1 MKQLFFIPLFLI
13 STYFF
18 SQNYPMQNGTFTT
31 CLGTFTDSG
40 GNSNYGNNE
49 NFTITFCPIVPTDK
63 IMLDFQNFNTQS
75 NADIMEIFDGPD
87 TSANSFGVF
96 SGNQGAFVSTATP
109 NNTSGCLTITFTSNA
124 SSTLNGWSA
133 FVSCFTP
140 CQTLLSN
147 IDNTTPAINA
157 DGLLRICQGT
167 DVQFSGSG
175 TFSVDGTGA
184 FYEWD
189 FGDGATA
196 TGLNVS
202 HVYPTPGVYIVN
214 LTITDNN
221 NCQNTNLNNLVVQ
234 VSTTPDFTGTGASE
248 DPICLGETSDLT
260 GVVTPVPFITDCTPP
275 VSGQTF
281 LPDGSGVS
289 YSTCI
294 TVDCFA
300 SNQVITDQNQI
311 VSVCLNVE
319 HSYLG
324 DLDIIIHSPNGQSC
338 TLKAFSQGGNGTYL
352 GGANDDGTLTPGIG
366 VDYCFTPSA
375 TTYLVNGATVV
386 AGSNPPH
393 ASIVSGNYRPFQSFT
408 NLIGSPLNGQW
419 CIEVIDNLS
428 IDNGYIF
435 EWSMDFDPLL
445 LPADYSFTPII
456 VSEGWVANPD
466 ITATNGNIITVQ
478 PTTDGTHCYTYSA
491 TDDFGC
497 IYTQDVCIEVDPLPV
512 LNIPPDIEIC
522 DNLDDGDN
530 QNGFVQLFDLD
541 AQTPIIIGGQTGMSV
556 TYYETFADA
565 DLETVTAQLG
575 SPYSNIVAYYQTI
588 YFRIENNATGC
599 YTIGSFGIRVT
610 DIPEINNPGTQTYCD
625 NYAQSP
631 DFNAT
636 NGIINALDFTGLNAG
651 IINGQSGMAVTYY
664 LSQTEAESGS
674 NALIFPYQNTT
685 PLNETI
691 YIRLEEVNSGCFSVD
706 SFSLVIHPLPNI
718 LNDSDVDGNVFNDF
732 AITEYGLCE
741 DLVID
746 GFTQFDLLSKETE
759 LLNGETGMHVSYFT
773 TQAACLANTFALNPA
788 LPFIN
793 STNPQTIYVRVENTT
808 TGCVDY
814 TQFQL
819 RVYTNP
825 VATTPADM
833 EQCDDDTDGVMPFDL
848 DSQTATIIGSQTGM
862 VVSYHL
868 TLADAQNDTN
878 ALSSPFS
885 NNPLNSATQIF
896 VRMENGIS
904 GCIDITDFWVIV
916 HPLPIQ
922 YPFDDFE
929 LCDDNADGY
938 MMFDLNYMTPIIL
951 NGQVGITL
959 SYHYSLY
966 EAQNN
971 QAPITTPIQNTF
983 ANGQDE
989 IFYHMENT
997 VTGCDVY
1004 DSFFIRTLEIPF
1016 TNPVND
1022 FGVCDDLVHDGFTEV
1037 YLDEMDAE
1045 IIAGQPGTSVYYYL
1059 TLADAQS
1066 GSNALPIPYTNATNP
1081 QMIYYGLVDD
1091 ATGCVATGSF
1101 ELEVLATMNISQPTP
1116 LEVCDPDSDGFHL
1129 FNLHLKDSEI
1139 AGALVGQVNV
1149 TYHETLTDAQLGIT
1163 DIPDYA
1169 AYYNIDPWSQIIFV
1183 RVENITTGCFDTTT
1197 LELIVNPTPQIN
1209 FTPDDMQVCDDNYNG
1224 FRQVDLTTHIPEIL
1238 GSVPLADVQV
1248 TFYHSEAEAEAEVNM
1263 IVNDIAYTNTSN
1275 PETIWVRVEYPLTN
1289 CATIVSFD
1297 LVINPLP
1304 VLSTPDPLELCDNDD
1319 DGEDNNG
1326 FVQTFM
1332 LTDKDAEI
1340 LDGQTGIVSYH
1351 YTQADAQSGSNPI
1364 ASPFTNTFATV
1375 QTLWVR
1381 VQFIATGC
1389 FATTTLDVRVN
1400 PLPTPAIPQPVEACD
1415 NDDDGFASFDLDAA
1429 LVFEIQNGE
1438 IGTDITFYETYQD
1451 ALDDVN
1457 EISSPYTSISVADAS
1472 QIIYARDTYTAT
1484 GCFRIV
1490 EVLLIAQ
1497 ETPQPVDP
1505 EDYEVC
1511 DDNYDGFY
1519 GFDLTTKTDEILGD
1533 IDPATVIMTYHL
1545 SQADADSGSNAINIG
1560 SLYTNISNPQTIYV
1574 RVESVE
1580 NGCFNTV
1587 SFDLIVNP
1595 IPVVI
1600 VPAAMELCDADPTDG
1615 IEMAYF
1621 NLESKVAE
1629 ILNGQVG
1636 MIVYFYETLAQAE
1649 ANNPNDWLVS
1659 PYANI
1664 ENPQTIFVRLQNL
1677 NDPCYAITTM
1687 DLRVLPT
1694 PNANYTPAPLE
1705 LCDNADDADAT
1716 NGLVQ
1721 TFDLNLATA
1730 DIVNGQVGV
1739 SVAYYLSLAGAQN
1752 LYPSEL
1758 IDLTV
1763 DFTNTTPFSQ
1773 TVYAVVTDT
1782 LSPLSCSVIIPVELR
1797 VNPLPVLSN
1806 ITDYLFCETDN
1817 NNIYLADLHEMDI
1830 HLLTNT
1836 TDLPNVTVTYHLTAV
1851 DAVTGSNPQPNPRIL
1866 HDGDQLYAHVEF
1878 TATGCSSA
1886 VGPITIT
1893 IEQEPRAVQPENLFD
1908 CDTAADGSN
1917 ANGIGVSFDLASQIA
1932 TILDGQTGMTVSFYE
1947 SEEES
1952 HLEQNPISSPYL
1964 NTDNPQTIYVRVE
1977 NDVTHCYNFT
1987 SFEIGVNDPPHFS
2000 MPAPPIVYC
2009 LFENPVYL
2017 QPLTDGDDYTYQ
2029 WSNGTSVVGNT
2040 AILEVTAAGTYS
2052 LTLTTPEGCSET
2064 QSVTVDDSQE
2074 SLLTVADLT
2083 ITNFENNNSLTIPT
2097 GVQYG
2102 IGDYQY
2108 SVDGG
2113 PFTDQVFYENLNGG
2127 DHTLVIIDQNG
2138 CKTHTLHF
2146 TILDYMRFF
2155 TPNGD
2160 GYNDTWNLLGGN
2172 TQPGAKI
2179 YIFDRFGKLLAS
2191 IDPAGEGWDGK
2202 FNGLPLPSTDYWF
2215 SIELEDGSIYKDH
2228 FALVRR

>member
-1 MKQLFFIPLFLI
+1 MFKKFLI
-13 STYFF
+13 GLSLLMGMHSF
-18 SQNYPMQNGTFTT
+18 SQQLIKINPATAPESTENLEFLIQNVLISGACANASNFYAETYGVQTDVNNKSYGYFVKPVTSNFPFDEGVVMTT
-31 CLGTFTDSG
+31 GKAFQG
-40 GNSNYGNNE
+40 GN
-49 NFTITFCPIVPTDK
+49 
-63 IMLDFQNFNTQS
+63 
-75 NADIMEIFDGPD
+75 NALG
-87 TSANSFGVF
+87 
-96 SGNQGAFVSTATP
+96 FVSTNLTGATFSDSDTDLE
-109 NNTSGCLTITFTSNA
+109 NFMGFTAGSTHDKTFIEFDFMPATNQISFRFLMA
-124 SSTLNGWSA
+124 STEYDGSTECS
-133 FVSCFTP
+133 F
-140 CQTLLSN
+140 
-147 IDNTTPAINA
+147 A
-157 DGLLRICQGT
+157 DGFAFLLR
-167 DVQFSGSG
+167 
-175 TFSVDGTGA
+175 
-184 FYEWD
+184 
-189 FGDGATA
+189 
-196 TGLNVS
+196 
-202 HVYPTPGVYIVN
+202 
-214 LTITDNN
+214 
-221 NCQNTNLNNLVVQ
+221 
-234 VSTTPDFTGTGASE
+234 
-248 DPICLGETSDLT
+248 PI
-260 GVVTPVPFITDCTPP
+260 
-275 VSGQTF
+275 
-281 LPDGSGVS
+281 
-289 YSTCI
+289 
-294 TVDCFA
+294 
-300 SNQVITDQNQI
+300 
-311 VSVCLNVE
+311 
-319 HSYLG
+319 
-324 DLDIIIHSPNGQSC
+324 
-338 TLKAFSQGGNGTYL
+338 
-352 GGANDDGTLTPGIG
+352 
-366 VDYCFTPSA
+366 SA
-375 TTYLVNGATVV
+375 TTYTNLAVLPDGTPVNVTNINGMESSCTSHPEYFAGYEFSSPPIIDTNYGGRTIPLIATATVIPNQMYHIKLVLADKNDSIWDTAIFLEAGSFNLGIDFGADMTIATNSAVCGDTYTLDAGFFTGASYQWYFNGNPIVGATSQTYTAETIDAGGFGDGLYGVDVFISSGCSASDSVEIEFAEIPVSTMNISQTYYECDSDGDGLANFNLSSHDTVV
-386 AGSNPPH
+386 
-393 ASIVSGNYRPFQSFT
+393 
-408 NLIGSPLNGQW
+408 LNGQ
-419 CIEVIDNLS
+419 
-428 IDNGYIF
+428 
-435 EWSMDFDPLL
+435 
-445 LPADYSFTPII
+445 
-456 VSEGWVANPD
+456 
-466 ITATNGNIITVQ
+466 
-478 PTTDGTHCYTYSA
+478 SA
-491 TDDFGC
+491 TTF
-497 IYTQDVCIEVDPLPV
+497 EVVYYASLADMAN
-512 LNIPPDIEIC
+512 NIPITTTITNTNPFAPQTIYARVQNVICTSCFVSTEFEIVTTIPNPPNPLDDIEIC
-522 DNLDDGDN
+522 DDDLDGNN
-530 QNGFVQLFDLD
+530 QNGISTVDLSVQD
-541 AQTPIIIGGQTGMSV
+541 AVLLGSESPSLYNI
-556 TYYETFADA
+556 TYHQLEADA
-565 DLETVTAQLG
+565 ENDSNALSMPYTNTA
-575 SPYSNIVAYYQTI
+575 SPFLQTI
-588 YFRIENNATGC
+588 YVRMEDASDADC
-599 YTIGSFGIRVT
+599 YTISNF
-610 DIPEINNPGTQTYCD
+610 DL
-625 NYAQSP
+625 
-631 DFNAT
+631 
-636 NGIINALDFTGLNAG
+636 IIN
-651 IINGQSGMAVTYY
+651 
-664 LSQTEAESGS
+664 
-674 NALIFPYQNTT
+674 
-685 PLNETI
+685 
-691 YIRLEEVNSGCFSVD
+691 
-706 SFSLVIHPLPNI
+706 PLPNI
-718 LNDSDVDGNVFNDF
+718 LNDSDLDGNVFNDF
-732 AITEYGLCE
+732 AITEYGMCE
-741 DLVID
+741 DMVID

-759 LLNGETGMHVSYFT
+759 LLNGETGMNVSYFT

-788 LPFIN
+788 LPYIN
-793 STNPQTIYVRVENTT
+793 SVNPQTIYVRVENPV
-808 TGCVDY
+808 TGCYDY

-825 VATTPADM
+825 VATSPTDM
-833 EQCDDDTDGVMPFDL
+833 EQCDDDTDGIMPFDL

-878 ALSSPFS
+878 ALSSPYS

-938 MMFDLNYMTPIIL
+938 MIFDLNEMNDDIL

-959 SYHYSLY
+959 SYHYSLF

-1016 TNPVND
+1016 TLPVND

-1037 YLDEMDAE
+1037 FLDEMDAE

-1081 QMIYYGLVDD
+1081 QTIYYGLVDD

-1209 FTPDDMQVCDDNYNG
+1209 FTPDDMEVCDDNYNG

-1238 GSVPLADVQV
+1238 AGVPLANVQV
-1248 TFYHSEAEAEAEVNM
+1248 TFYHSEAEAQAEVNM

-1351 YTQADAQSGSNPI
+1351 FTQADAQSGSNPI
-1364 ASPFTNTFATV
+1364 ASPFANTFATV

-1400 PLPTPAIPQPVEACD
+1400 PLPTPATPEPVEACD

-1438 IGTDITFYETYQD
+1438 IGTAITFYETYQD

-1457 EISSPYTSISVADAS
+1457 EISSPYTSISVADSS

-1519 GFDLTTKTDEILGD
+1519 GFDLSTKTDEILGD
-1533 IDPATVIMTYHL
+1533 IDPTTVLITYHL
-1545 SQADADSGSNAINIG
+1545 SQAEADSGSNAINIG

-1636 MIVYFYETLAQAE
+1636 MIVYFFETLALAE

-1752 LYPSEL
+1752 LYPTEL

-1782 LSPLSCSVIIPVELR
+1782 LSPLSCSVIIPLELR

-1817 NNIYLADLHEMDI
+1817 NNIYLADLHQMD
-1830 HLLTNT
+1830 LLLLANAA
-1836 TDLPNVTVTYHLTAV
+1836 DLPNVTVTYHLTAV
-1851 DAVTGSNPQPNPRIL
+1851 DAVTGSNPLPNPRIL
-1866 HDGDQLYAHVEF
+1866 HDGDLLYAHVEF
-1878 TATGCSSA
+1878 TATGCSAA

-1893 IEQEPRAVQPENLFD
+1893 IEQEPRAVQPANLFD
-1908 CDTAADGSN
+1908 CDTASDGSS

-1932 TILDGQTGMTVSFYE
+1932 TILDGQTGMSVTFYE
-1947 SEEES
+1947 TLADAQ
-1952 HLEQNPISSPYL
+1952 LEQNPISSPYL
-1964 NTDNPQTIYVRVE
+1964 NESNPQTIFVRVE
-1977 NDVTHCYNFT
+1977 NNTTHCYNFT

-2017 QPLTDGDDYTYQ
+2017 EPLTDGDAYTYQ

-2074 SLLTVADLT
+2074 SLLTVADLI

-2097 GVQYG
+2097 GTQYG
-2102 IGDYQY
+2102 IGDYLY

-2113 PFTDQVFYENLNGG
+2113 PFTGQVFYENLNGG
-2127 DHTLVIIDQNG
+2127 DHSLVIIDQNG
-2138 CKTHTLHF
+2138 CKSHTLHF

-2179 YIFDRFGKLLAS
+2179 YIFDRFGKMLAS
-2191 IDPAGEGWDGK
+2191 IDPNGLGWDGK

-2215 SIELEDGSIYKDH
+2215 SIELQDGTIYKDH

>member
-1 MKQLFFIPLFLI
+1 MIRWFFRVLSISILMLSNPIYSQHQADNWFFGENAGLSFSSGTPTPIIGGALNTEEGCTSISDASGNLLFYTNGENVFNVNHAIMP
-13 STYFF
+13 
-18 SQNYPMQNGTFTT
+18 NGTGLHGHQSSTQSAIIVPKPNTTAQFYIFTVYEHNNNVYGMQYSLVDMSLSGGLGEVVAGQKNIEVLTHCSEKVTAVKSNDCESFWVIGFANADENIDDNFTT
-31 CLGTFTDSG
+31 FYAVKVDATGVSNSFVTSSFLHPSGTLNDGRGYLKVSPNGMNVAIAHSGFLGSGAVLYDFDDTTGIVSNQRVLNLSDPTHPNNNSFTTPYGVEFSPDSSKLYITSYDDQG
-40 GNSNYGNNE
+40 DFDSDNPPNEAWLWQFDVNNLPADNSGLIISYNLHEYRGA
-49 NFTITFCPIVPTDK
+49 
-63 IMLDFQNFNTQS
+63 LQL
-75 NADIMEIFDGPD
+75 GPD
-87 TSANSFGVF
+87 LKIYRAHSYHYYLGRDKLGVIQ
-96 SGNQGAFVSTATP
+96 NP
-109 NNTSGCLTITFTSNA
+109 NNLGIACNYQHDAIDLGGQLSRQGLPPFIQSIFNGNIDIIHNTTIFN
-124 SSTLNGWSA
+124 STLNLCTGSTYTIYADDTSYPAGTTYEWTLDGNPLPVTGNSITVDNNGIYNNGN
-133 FVSCFTP
+133 FELIVNFNDGSCPSIGIADITYFTQP
-140 CQTLLSN
+140 IANPVPDWMICDADNNGFFTFDLASLNPTVLGTQNAADFNISYHLSQAHADANTNPIALNYTNTVAYQAQTIYVRIENIACTTCFDTTNFN
-147 IDNTTPAINA
+147 IDVFNSPTAFPVLDMEVCDNLSDGDDTNGLNSFALTNQNAGILGTQPNTQYNITYHLSQNDADNDINPLISPHVNSLSPDSQTIFVRVENIDHAACYDTTSFDLIVHPLPVITSSPVSLEQCDDDIDGFAPFNLSQANQLISNDYLNETFTYYVSQADAWAEINA
-157 DGLLRICQGT
+157 ISNSSAYINPTQPTSTVWANITTQNGCSRVKEVTLIVATTQIPADFIIQYADCDNDLIDNDDANGVIPFDLTAAQTQIEALFPNPQNLII
-167 DVQFSGSG
+167 SY
-175 TFSVDGTGA
+175 
-184 FYEWD
+184 YENMAD
-189 FGDGATA
+189 ALSESNPIPDLA
-196 TGLNVS
+196 N
-202 HVYPTPGVYIVN
+202 Y
-214 LTITDNN
+214 
-221 NCQNTNLNNLVVQ
+221 QNTNYPHHQFITVRV
-234 VSTTPDFTGTGASE
+234 DSE
-248 DPICLGETSDLT
+248 DYNACLGLGEHIELTVYPKPVMPAVISNFEVCSASPLYDFDLSSKDSE
-260 GVVTPVPFITDCTPP
+260 I
-275 VSGQTF
+275 
-281 LPDGSGVS
+281 
-289 YSTCI
+289 
-294 TVDCFA
+294 
-300 SNQVITDQNQI
+300 
-311 VSVCLNVE
+311 
-319 HSYLG
+319 
-324 DLDIIIHSPNGQSC
+324 
-338 TLKAFSQGGNGTYL
+338 
-352 GGANDDGTLTPGIG
+352 
-366 VDYCFTPSA
+366 
-375 TTYLVNGATVV
+375 
-386 AGSNPPH
+386 
-393 ASIVSGNYRPFQSFT
+393 
-408 NLIGSPLNGQW
+408 LNGQTDVN
-419 CIEVIDNLS
+419 ITYHTSLATALS
-428 IDNGYIF
+428 GQF
-435 EWSMDFDPLL
+435 
-445 LPADYSFTPII
+445 PI
-456 VSEGWVANPD
+456 
-466 ITATNGNIITVQ
+466 T
-478 PTTDGTHCYTYSA
+478 
-491 TDDFGC
+491 
-497 IYTQDVCIEVDPLPV
+497 
-512 LNIPPDIEIC
+512 
-522 DNLDDGDN
+522 
-530 QNGFVQLFDLD
+530 
-541 AQTPIIIGGQTGMSV
+541 
-556 TYYETFADA
+556 
-565 DLETVTAQLG
+565 
-575 SPYSNIVAYYQTI
+575 SPY
-588 YFRIENNATGC
+588 
-599 YTIGSFGIRVT
+599 
-610 DIPEINNPGTQTYCD
+610 
-625 NYAQSP
+625 
-631 DFNAT
+631 T
-636 NGIINALDFTGLNAG
+636 N
-651 IINGQSGMAVTYY
+651 
-664 LSQTEAESGS
+664 
-674 NALIFPYQNTT
+674 
-685 PLNETI
+685 
-691 YIRLEEVNSGCFSVD
+691 FS
-706 SFSLVIHPLPNI
+706 
-718 LNDSDVDGNVFNDF
+718 
-732 AITEYGLCE
+732 
-741 DLVID
+741 
-746 GFTQFDLLSKETE
+746 
-759 LLNGETGMHVSYFT
+759 
-773 TQAACLANTFALNPA
+773 
-788 LPFIN
+788 
-793 STNPQTIYVRVENTT
+793 NPQTIYVRLEN
-808 TGCVDY
+808 
-814 TQFQL
+814 
-819 RVYTNP
+819 
-825 VATTPADM
+825 
-833 EQCDDDTDGVMPFDL
+833 
-848 DSQTATIIGSQTGM
+848 S
-862 VVSYHL
+862 
-868 TLADAQNDTN
+868 
-878 ALSSPFS
+878 
-885 NNPLNSATQIF
+885 
-896 VRMENGIS
+896 
-904 GCIDITDFWVIV
+904 
-916 HPLPIQ
+916 
-922 YPFDDFE
+922 
-929 LCDDNADGY
+929 
-938 MMFDLNYMTPIIL
+938 
-951 NGQVGITL
+951 
-959 SYHYSLY
+959 
-966 EAQNN
+966 
-971 QAPITTPIQNTF
+971 
-983 ANGQDE
+983 
-989 IFYHMENT
+989 
-997 VTGCDVY
+997 VTGCFRANGTFDLVVNE
-1004 DSFFIRTLEIPF
+1004 LPF
-1016 TNPVND
+1016 YNNVSD
-1022 FGVCDDLVHDGFTEV
+1022 FEVCDDLTSDGFTFFNFADKTTEI
-1037 YLDEMDAE
+1037 LDGQTSISVTYHLNASDAANGLNQ
-1045 IIAGQPGTSVYYYL
+1045 IA
-1059 TLADAQS
+1059 D
-1066 GSNALPIPYTNATNP
+1066 PYTNISNP
-1081 QMIYYGLVDD
+1081 QTIFFRMENVM
-1091 ATGCVATGSF
+1091 THCVNTGSF
-1101 ELEVLATMNISQPTP
+1101 DLWVNAAPLPSLPTP
-1116 LEVCDPDSDGFHL
+1116 LLVCDPDSDGFHL

-1209 FTPDDMQVCDDNYNG
+1209 FTPDDMEVCDDNYNG

-1238 GSVPLADVQV
+1238 AGVPLANVQV
-1248 TFYHSEAEAEAEVNM
+1248 TFYHSEAEAQAEVNM

-1351 YTQADAQSGSNPI
+1351 FTQADAQSGSNPI
-1364 ASPFTNTFATV
+1364 ASPFANTFATV

-1438 IGTDITFYETYQD
+1438 IGTAITFYETYQD

-1457 EISSPYTSISVADAS
+1457 EISTPYTSISVADSS

-1519 GFDLTTKTDEILGD
+1519 GFDLSTKTDEILGD
-1533 IDPATVIMTYHL
+1533 IDPTTVLITYHL
-1545 SQADADSGSNAINIG
+1545 SQAEADSGSNAINIG

-1636 MIVYFYETLAQAE
+1636 MIVYFFETLALAE

-1752 LYPSEL
+1752 LYPTEL

-1782 LSPLSCSVIIPVELR
+1782 LSPLSCSVIIPLELR

-1817 NNIYLADLHEMDI
+1817 NNIYLADLHQMDLQ
-1830 HLLTNT
+1830 LLANAA
-1836 TDLPNVTVTYHLTAV
+1836 DLPNVTVTYHLTAV
-1851 DAVTGSNPQPNPRIL
+1851 DAVTGSNPLPNPRIL
-1866 HDGDQLYAHVEF
+1866 HDGDLLYAHVEF
-1878 TATGCSSA
+1878 TATGCSAA

-1893 IEQEPRAVQPENLFD
+1893 IEQEPRAVQPANLFD
-1908 CDTAADGSN
+1908 CDTAADGSS
-1917 ANGIGVSFDLASQIA
+1917 ANGIGVSFDLASQIT
-1932 TILDGQTGMTVSFYE
+1932 TILDGQTGMSVTFYE
-1947 SEEES
+1947 TLADAQ
-1952 HLEQNPISSPYL
+1952 LEQNPISSPYL
-1964 NTDNPQTIYVRVE
+1964 NESNPQTIFVRVE
-1977 NDVTHCYNFT
+1977 NNTTHCYNFT

-2017 QPLTDGDDYTYQ
+2017 EPLTDGDAYTYQ

-2074 SLLTVADLT
+2074 SLLTVADLI

-2097 GVQYG
+2097 GTQYG
-2102 IGDYQY
+2102 IGDYLY

-2113 PFTDQVFYENLNGG
+2113 PFTGQVFYENLNGG
-2127 DHTLVIIDQNG
+2127 DHSLVIIDQNG
-2138 CKTHTLHF
+2138 CKTHTLYF

-2179 YIFDRFGKLLAS
+2179 YIFDRFGKMLAS
-2191 IDPAGEGWDGK
+2191 IDPNGLGWDGK

-2215 SIELEDGSIYKDH
+2215 SIELQDGTIYKDH